1 MMNNTT
7 GDENGMEKRIG
18 TIEEKLDQI
27 ISRFNN
33 ELQGI
38 LDSARKKKDEVQQAL
53 ASITL
58 PSDKWWEIIFKEPVK
73 VFTSSPNQQLDI
85 QRIRTKII
93 RVSIKNATGTTPV
106 GNSEDFFNADWAI
119 IKPKLVFAAQHTD
132 WIDFERS
139 AIQMSEI
146 YVPIRNIAAIL

>member
-1 MMNNTT
+1 MNQA
-7 GDENGMEKRIG
+7 ELEKMKKQIEAFVKSFQDIKGKHEKALADFETSTRQKTEEVKKILG
-18 TIEEKLDQI
+18 TI
-27 ISRFNN
+27 
-33 ELQGI
+33 
-38 LDSARKKKDEVQQAL
+38 
-53 ASITL
+53 
-58 PSDKWWEIIFKEPVK
+58 KWWEIIFKEPVK

-85 QRIRTKII
+85 QRIRTRII
-93 RVSIKNATGTTPV
+93 NVASKEKTRPRLIANP
-106 GNSEDFFNADWAI
+106 EDLFNADWAI